1 MQHRV
6 RDLDPPVDRLQERSE
21 GAAVERADWN
31 PTLSQGAVGHVELV
45 ALVEYQ
51 DSRDALESQVDEDS
65 GPVLGDVAA
74 TWCGPCKQL
83 EPIVEEIAGDYGDR
97 LKVVKV
103 DVDKA
108 RNTAAKFQVM
118 SVPTLVLFRDG
129 QVKDQVVGA
138 VSKHAIAERVDK
150 IIQ

>member
-1 MQHRV
+1 MSRV
-6 RDLDPPVDRLQERSE
+6 IEADDSSFEAQV
-21 GAAVERADWN
+21 VEA
-31 PTLSQGAVGHVELV
+31 G
-45 ALVEYQ
+45 
-51 DSRDALESQVDEDS
+51 
-65 GPVLGDVAA
+65 GPVLVDFSA

-83 EPIVEEIAGDYGDR
+83 EPIVEEIASDYDGR

-138 VSKHAIAERVDK
+138 VSKRAIAERVDK
-150 IIQ
+150 IIA